1 MDFLQNA
8 GSLTSILIA
17 ITAVIGALTMVV
29 EGLIGLAKLTST
41 KKDDAIL
48 NKVSIVLNKTAG
60 MLDKVTPVTRKP
72 PEDV

>member
-17 ITAVIGALTMVV
+17 LTAVIGALTMVV

>member
-1 MDFLQNA
+1 
-8 GSLTSILIA
+8 
-17 ITAVIGALTMVV
+17 MVV

>member
-72 PEDV
+72 PENV